1 MKVPRFK
8 DEKEMAKFFDAHGLA
23 DYIEDTEE
31 CDDVFIRPKL
41 TPVSLKMDPNFVKK
55 LKMMARRRGIS
66 YNAYIRYLLSKGL
79 EEEFRELT
87 PSSA

>member
-1 MKVPRFK
+1 MKVPRLK
-8 DEKEMAKFFDAHGLA
+8 VEKEMASFFDTHSLA

-31 CDDVFIRPKL
+31 CDDVFTRPKL
-41 TPVSLKMDPNFVKK
+41 MPVSLKMDPNFVKK
-55 LKMMARRRGIS
+55 LKIMAKRRGIS

-87 PSSA
+87 PSKG

>member
-8 DEKEMAKFFDAHGLA
+8 DEKDMAKFFDTHSLA

-31 CDDVFIRPKL
+31 SDDVFIRPKL
-41 TPVSLKMDPNFVKK
+41 MPVSLKIDPNFVKK
-55 LKMMARRRGIS
+55 LKMMAKRRGIS

-79 EEEFRELT
+79 EEEFRGLT
-87 PSSA
+87 QSKI